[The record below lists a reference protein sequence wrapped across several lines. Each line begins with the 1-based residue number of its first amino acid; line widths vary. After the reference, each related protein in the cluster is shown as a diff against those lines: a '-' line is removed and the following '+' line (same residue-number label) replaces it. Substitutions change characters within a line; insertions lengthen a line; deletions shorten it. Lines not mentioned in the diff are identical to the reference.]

1 MAPAIIVM
9 VIFFILPII
18 YVLVVSC
25 LKWNGISAPQAV
37 GVENFVKLLK
47 NSTFQR
53 SLKNNVIWALV
64 AGFIQVPLAM
74 VMAIILSRKPR
85 GWKFSSCR
93 QSVDSLRGKN
103 GNFRKSS
110 HFCTDCTA
118 KGDYRPLSRS
128 PHASPTCSVWVC
140 LQSEFFRT
148 VYFFPQVISGIALA
162 TLWRAIYNAEHGML
176 NGLLSAVGLDRL
188 ATDWLGNS
196 STAFPAVLIYWV
208 FYVGYYMVIMM
219 ADITTI
225 DTSYYEAATIDGA
238 TDFQQAIHIT
248 IPLIKKTS
256 LLTCVTLASVM
267 GLRQFE
273 QVYML
278 TNGGPNHRTST
289 MVLYMYERLQSES
302 YGLASATAV
311 ILIVVGVIFIVCI
324 RRLFNGRSETA
335 ALRKKARR
343 AVR

>member
-1 MAPAIIVM
+1 MKPTRSDKRALAAFIAPALVVM
-9 VIFFILPII
+9 LVFFVIPVI
-18 YVLVVSC
+18 YVVVVSFM
-25 LKWNGISAPQAV
+25 KWDGISEPTVV
-37 GVENFVKLLK
+37 GMENFVKLLK

-53 SLKNNVIWALV
+53 SLKNNIVWALV

-74 VMAIILSRKPR
+74 VMAIILSRKPK
-85 GWKFSSCR
+85 GWK
-93 QSVDSLRGKN
+93 
-103 GNFRKSS
+103 
-110 HFCTDCTA
+110 
-118 KGDYRPLSRS
+118 
-128 PHASPTCSVWVC
+128 
-140 LQSEFFRT
+140 FFRT

-176 NGLLSAVGLDRL
+176 NGILSSVGLGQL
-188 ATDWLGNS
+188 ATDWLGNKA
-196 STAFPAVLIYWV
+196 TAFPAVLIYWI

-238 TDFQQAIHIT
+238 TDFQQAIYIT

-289 MVLYMYERLQSES
+289 MVLYLYERLQSSS

-311 ILIVVGVIFIVCI
+311 ILIIVGVIFIVCI
-324 RRLFNGRSETA
+324 RKLFTGRSDEVQV
-335 ALRKKARR
+335 RKRRVAR
-343 AVR
+343 

>member
-1 MAPAIIVM
+1 MAPAIAVM
-9 VIFFILPII
+9 LVFFIIPVI

-25 LKWNGISAPQAV
+25 LKWDGISAPSVV
-37 GVENFVKLLK
+37 GLENFIKLLK

-53 SLKNNVIWALV
+53 SLKNNIIWAFA

-74 VMAIILSRKPR
+74 LMAIILSRKPA
-85 GWKFSSCR
+85 GWK
-93 QSVDSLRGKN
+93 
-103 GNFRKSS
+103 
-110 HFCTDCTA
+110 
-118 KGDYRPLSRS
+118 
-128 PHASPTCSVWVC
+128 
-140 LQSEFFRT
+140 FFRT

-162 TLWRAIYNAEHGML
+162 TLWRAIYNADHGML
-176 NGLLSAVGLDRL
+176 NGLLELLGMGHL

-196 STAFPAVLIYWV
+196 STALPAVLIYWI

-238 TDFQQAIHIT
+238 SDFQQAIYIT

-289 MVLYMYERLQSES
+289 MVLYMYERLQSSS

-311 ILIVVGVIFIVCI
+311 ILIIVGVIFIVCI
-324 RRLFNGRSETA
+324 RALFTGRSDE
-335 ALRKKARR
+335 ALARKARR
-343 AVR
+343 AAK